1 MDRLHAMNVFAKVVE
16 MNSFWRAADS
26 LNIPHGSAT
35 TVVKNLE
42 SHLNVRLLQRTT
54 RRLNLT
60 PEGAEY
66 YQRCAV
72 ILAEIEE
79 AEASL
84 TQTGKGPKGKLRVDM
99 TASIGRLIV
108 MPRLSEFQE
117 EYPDIEL
124 MIGMSD
130 RFVDLVQDGV
140 DCALRVGSLE
150 DSSLVARRLLDLQ
163 TMTVASPRYLAL
175 HGVPTN
181 IDDLR
186 SHRAVHY
193 FSSRTGRVADMN
205 FTVENEAHEMKLRGS
220 LTINDA
226 DAYVMAAVT
235 GAGLA
240 QAPRFMLLPYL
251 RSGELIE
258 VLPRCTP
265 RPMPI
270 AAVYPH
276 NRHLSPKVRVFV
288 DWIAKLFNNHPLM
301 STIADE
307 PISRDH
313 RRLIMPST
321 ISLGDTEMAK
331 F

>member
-35 TVVKNLE
+35 TIIKNLE
-42 SHLNVRLLQRTT
+42 AHLNVRLLQRTT

-66 YQRCAV
+66 YERCAA

-99 TASIGRLIV
+99 TASVGRLIV
-108 MPRLSEFQE
+108 MPQLSEFRE
-117 EYPDIEL
+117 RYPDIEL
-124 MIGMSD
+124 MVGMSD

-140 DCALRVGSLE
+140 DCALRVGSLG
-150 DSSLVARRLLDLQ
+150 DSSLVARRFSDLQ
-163 TMTVASPRYLAL
+163 AMTVASPSYLAL
-175 HGVPTN
+175 HGVPTD

-186 SHRAVHY
+186 SHRAVQY

-205 FTVENEAHEMKLRGS
+205 FMIENEAREMKLRGS

-258 VLPRCTP
+258 VLPSYAP

-288 DWIAKLFNNHPLM
+288 DWVAELFDNHPLM
-301 STIADE
+301 TSIPDE
-307 PISRDH
+307 PIPRA
-313 RRLIMPST
+313 RRRMIKPVAL
-321 ISLGDTEMAK
+321 SLSDAEMAK